1 MKTLVTGGAGF
12 IGSTVASACL
22 DAGVTPVILDDLST
36 GRIEFVAERTF
47 YHGDIADGALLDR
60 IFADHP
66 DIESTVHCA
75 ARIVVPESV
84 SQPLLYYRNN
94 VGKTVDL
101 VEHLLRNRCGRLIFS
116 SSASVYQPGPDLAV
130 DEASALAPRSPY
142 AATKIMVERILADAA
157 VAHPLRALSLRYFN
171 PIGADPQLRTGPQ
184 DPAPT
189 HAMGKLIEAHQTGQ
203 RFTIT
208 GIDWP
213 TRDGSAIRD
222 YIHVWDLARAHV
234 LALQRF
240 DEVLPQDRGNEVL
253 NLGTGSGVTVREL
266 VSSFQ
271 TVVGGAP
278 DVHESGP
285 RPGDVVGC
293 YTRSDK
299 AYRLLD
305 WTAERTIEDMVRDS
319 LNWSGRRGQLLST

>member
-240 DEVLPQDRGNEVL
+240 DEVLPHDRGNEVL

>member
-1 MKTLVTGGAGF
+1 VKTLVTGGAGF